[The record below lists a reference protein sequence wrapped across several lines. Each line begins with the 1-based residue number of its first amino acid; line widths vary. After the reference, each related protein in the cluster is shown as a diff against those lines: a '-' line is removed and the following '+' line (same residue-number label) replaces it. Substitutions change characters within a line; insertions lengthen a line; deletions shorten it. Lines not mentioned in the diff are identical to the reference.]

1 MLFAENVLH
10 DDFLLFVTIT
20 ERKLI
25 KKSIDSFSTL
35 TQTEMDDLIDFFQSF
50 GLLELPKEN
59 EILEQIRTI
68 SENVLCKEPYEL
80 IKKMKDGIPLLHEQF
95 FLNLTYEKLKLF
107 YKKEK
112 PTALKIVN
120 CLVTSPLELN
130 NIQSKV
136 FYYFKTFIRNLTGT
150 NLSKLL
156 MFITSSEQ
164 MPEKIN
170 IFFKNFGYPVAHSC
184 SNTLELPTSYSNYQE
199 LSDVLTTI
207 INHDNSYEFSIL

>member
-1 MLFAENVLH
+1 
-10 DDFLLFVTIT
+10 
-20 ERKLI
+20 
-25 KKSIDSFSTL
+25 
-35 TQTEMDDLIDFFQSF
+35 MDDLIDFFQSF

-170 IFFKNFGYPVAHSC
+170 IFF
-184 SNTLELPTSYSNYQE
+184 
-199 LSDVLTTI
+199 
-207 INHDNSYEFSIL
+207 